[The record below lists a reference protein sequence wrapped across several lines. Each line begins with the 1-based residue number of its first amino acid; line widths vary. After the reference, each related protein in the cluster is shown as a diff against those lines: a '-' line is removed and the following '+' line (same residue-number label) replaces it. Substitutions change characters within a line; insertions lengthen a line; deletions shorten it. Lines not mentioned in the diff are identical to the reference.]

1 MFITNQINSIVN
13 ILIMPYFK
21 MGILCEK
28 DHQSDYA
35 NYIQ

>member
-1 MFITNQINSIVN
+1 MFITNRINSIVN
-13 ILIMPYFK
+13 ILIMLYFK

-28 DHQSDYA
+28 DRQSDYA

>member
-1 MFITNQINSIVN
+1 MFITNLN

-28 DHQSDYA
+28 DRQSDYA